1 MTKTLFLFLIITS
14 TVTFALSAKAVAHP
28 LYKNHQVL
36 YVSDI
41 DLYGKNAV
49 KLDAIFFAN
58 KAITRPIA
66 APTTCDVGDNP
77 MICSTT
83 EVVGASHVVEVT
95 AYYFSAMGSQQVEIE
110 FYLPSQAFSN
120 SQLAAIAN
128 RVNVNSIIRLTM
140 TPFQKTVTADD
151 PSSTD
156 CIGDFPDPSCHASR
170 HVRRTVKMVDV
181 RVSVRR

>member
-36 YVSDI
+36 FVSDV

-58 KAITRPIA
+58 KAVTRPIA

-77 MICSTT
+77 QICSTT
-83 EVVGASHVVEVT
+83 EVVGTTHVVEVT
-95 AYYFSAMGSQQVEIE
+95 AYYFDSMGGSQVEIE
-110 FYLPSQAFSN
+110 FYLPSRSFSN

-128 RVNVNSIIRLTM
+128 RANVNSIIQLTL
-140 TPFQKTVTADD
+140 TPFQRKVTIDD
-151 PSSTD
+151 PSSSD
-156 CIGDFPDPSCHASR
+156 CQGDFPEPGCRVTH
-170 HVRRTVKMVDV
+170 HVRSTAKMVDV